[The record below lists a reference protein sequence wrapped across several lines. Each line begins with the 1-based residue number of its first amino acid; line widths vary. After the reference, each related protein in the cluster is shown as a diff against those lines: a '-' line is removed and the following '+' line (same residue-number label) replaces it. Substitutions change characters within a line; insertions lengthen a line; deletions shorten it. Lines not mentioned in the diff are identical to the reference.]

1 MKTKQ
6 YNTTGR
12 DLRAASHYLIANRD
26 PFARRELTDVFLF
39 AEKMHKGS
47 ASYADSA
54 ATRAESY
61 LKNGVG
67 KAARR

>member
-26 PFARRELTDVFLF
+26 PFARRELTDVFLD
-39 AEKMHKGS
+39 AERLHKGS
-47 ASYADSA
+47 ASYADKPSE
-54 ATRAESY
+54 RAESY

-67 KAARR
+67 KPVRR